1 MRQRLYFIFCS
12 FTIWI
17 IAGSLLAADH
27 HEEKPQMTGFLAD
40 FAGQIYFVQGRILEL
55 EQAFPEDKFSWRPA
69 EGVRSVAE
77 VYMHIA
83 GANYYLVKMSG
94 QEIPSDIDMG
104 DDPQMWEKSVS
115 GKEDIKKIL
124 DRSFED
130 VSTAVQKIKVADLE
144 KMVKVF
150 GMEMTMRNFMLSMLS
165 HMHEHHGQ
173 AIAYARTNG
182 VIPPWS
188 VKQQESS
195 GE

>member
-1 MRQRLYFIFCS
+1 MRQRMYLVFLGFLIM
-12 FTIWI
+12 I

-40 FAGQIYFVQGRILEL
+40 FAGQVYFVKGRILEL

-69 EGVRSVAE
+69 EDVRSVAE

-94 QEIPSDIDMG
+94 QKIPSDIDMG